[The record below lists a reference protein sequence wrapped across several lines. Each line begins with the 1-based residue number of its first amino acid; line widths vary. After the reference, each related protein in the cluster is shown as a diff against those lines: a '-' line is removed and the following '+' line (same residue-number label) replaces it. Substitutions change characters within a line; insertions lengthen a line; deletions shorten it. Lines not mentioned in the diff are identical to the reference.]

1 MVTLRV
7 AVNGSMSKWRLV
19 TSAIPQGLVLGPVL
33 FNIFVGN
40 MHSGI
45 KCTFSKFADNSKLS
59 GAVYML
65 EGKDAI
71 QRDLDMLE
79 RWVHANLMKFNKV
92 KCRVLHL
99 GWGNPKHRYR
109 LGRE

>member
-1 MVTLRV
+1 M
-7 AVNGSMSKWRLV
+7 
-19 TSAIPQGLVLGPVL
+19 
-33 FNIFVGN
+33 FNIFVCN
-40 MHSGI
+40 VETRI

-99 GWGNPKHRYR
+99 GWGNLKHRLCR
-109 LGRE
+109 KWLGCSPEEKDLGVLVNERFNMSQ